1 MLMNYRWIGAGL
13 VFLTCGSLGF
23 SIAAEY
29 RKEIQ
34 TLRSLITLLD
44 MMECELSYRLTP
56 LPELC
61 RKSAAGLSGGV
72 RRVMLAFAR
81 ELEQQICPDAGACMG
96 YVLNSTK
103 GLTPSGQKYLKKLGI
118 SLGRFDLAGQ
128 LTAINALREECALAL
143 GDMNRDRQQR
153 LRGYQTLGLCAGAA
167 LVILLV

>member
-1 MLMNYRWIGAGL
+1 MNYRWIGAGV

-29 RKEIQ
+29 RKEMQ
-34 TLRSLITLLD
+34 TLRNLVTMLD

-61 RKSAAGLSGGV
+61 RKSVAGITGQV

-81 ELEQQICPDAGACMG
+81 ELEQQICPDTNTCMG
-96 YVLNSTK
+96 YVLNCAK

-128 LTAINALREECALAL
+128 LTAINALREECAKAL
-143 GDMNRDRQQR
+143 DGMDVDRQQR